1 MHVTRW
7 RSPGENFLM
16 ACFSFKANG
25 IRKRI
30 IKKYNEDYRG
40 DYIFLDDSIMRNQCK
55 IGFAR
60 IPICPTFLIDSS
72 SNNPFLHFVF

>member
-30 IKKYNEDYRG
+30 IKRYNEVYRG
-40 DYIFLDDSIMRNQCK
+40 DCIFLDNSIMRNQCK

-60 IPICPTFLIDSS
+60 SPICSTFLIDSS